1 MQANLGS
8 ADATMIRVQARPDL
22 DPAARAARDGIVAA
36 AQMRDGVA
44 PLSEA
49 ALLALGDANR
59 YLLAWAGSA
68 IVGYG
73 YVPAGAGA
81 AEIVAA
87 PWARGVGVGRELL
100 RAAMRSGATGVW
112 AHGDLAPA
120 RALARWSGAQVAR
133 DLWVLSRPLAGLP
146 ADVPA
151 LPADLTVTAYRGTA
165 DDTDL
170 LRVNAAAFAD
180 LPDQASWTAADLTAR
195 MAADWF
201 DPDGL
206 FLARTPSGEVV
217 GFHWT
222 KRRSPDEGEIYV
234 LATDPAWQGR
244 GLGRALI
251 DIGLRHLA
259 AQGLRTVVLYVD
271 GSNTVARAAYA
282 KAGFGPSGQDVLY
295 TWDSQAVIARETIRS
310 G

>member
-1 MQANLGS
+1 MDDNLGS
-8 ADATMIRVQARPDL
+8 VAATMIRVQARRDL
-22 DPAARAARDGIVAA
+22 DPTARTARDGIVAA

-49 ALLALGDANR
+49 ALLALGDANSH
-59 YLLAWAGSA
+59 LLAWAGSA

-73 YVPAGAGA
+73 FVPAAGGA

-87 PWARGVGVGRELL
+87 PWARGIGVGRELVC
-100 RAAMRSGATGVW
+100 AAMRSGATGVW

-120 RALARWSGAQVAR
+120 RALARWAGAQVAR

-146 ADVPA
+146 AEAPA
-151 LPADLTVTAYRGTA
+151 LPAGLTVTAYRGTT
-165 DDTDL
+165 DDADL

-180 LPDQASWTAADLTAR
+180 LPDQASWTHPDLEAR

-201 DPDGL
+201 DPAGL
-206 FLARTPSGEVV
+206 FLARTTSGEVV

-222 KRRSPDEGEIYV
+222 KWRRPDEGEIYV
-234 LATDPAWQGR
+234 LACDPAWQGR

-259 AQGLRTVVLYVD
+259 ACGLGTVVLYVD

-282 KAGFGPSGQDVLY
+282 KTGFRPRSQDVLY
-295 TWDSQAVIARETIRS
+295 TLDS
-310 G
+310 